1 MSSAVLNKTIIDINS
16 NNHKTIAVKLGLRA
30 NGSIIVFDGFL
41 KIYSESYDE
50 KNKDDNDLQI
60 LPSIEINE
68 DLKVSKIEPHQHFT
82 QPPPRFTD
90 ASLIKKMEELG
101 IGRPSTYATILET
114 IENRGYVFKDGAR
127 YAAEDRGRIVTTFLE
142 NYFNRYVEYSFTAKL
157 EKNLDEVS
165 QGRLDWKELLNTFWK
180 EFKLVI
186 DETSEI
192 KRSNIIEKIDLS
204 LEKHFFELKNDG
216 SVNRKCPTC
225 NNGEL
230 SLKLGKFGSFI
241 GCSNYPECKF
251 TRQLSKD
258 NENEDNSNLLSSG
271 GKTLGIHPKTNENI
285 FLKKGPYGV
294 YLQLGESEKP
304 KRTAIPKNINLED
317 IEVEKAIAL
326 LELPRDFFF

>member
-251 TRQLSKD
+251 TRQLSKVKC
-258 NENEDNSNLLSSG
+258 S
-271 GKTLGIHPKTNENI
+271 I
-285 FLKKGPYGV
+285 
-294 YLQLGESEKP
+294 
-304 KRTAIPKNINLED
+304 
-317 IEVEKAIAL
+317 
-326 LELPRDFFF
+326 